1 MGGTGVAVAAGGMG
15 VKVGGTG
22 VAVAVGGMGVKVA
35 GTGVAV
41 AVAGMGVGVEVAS
54 PASAVTSQMMVL
66 IAHKPLYR
74 LVRYR
79 PSGKAPPSASDTSID
94 SAPDPV

>member
-41 AVAGMGVGVEVAS
+41 AVAGMGVGVAVAS
-54 PASAVTSQMMVL
+54 PAFAVTSQMMVF
-66 IAHKPLYR
+66 IGNKPLYR

-79 PSGKAPPSASDTSID
+79 PSGKAPPSGCVTSMD
-94 SAPDPV
+94 SVPDPV